1 MKKLYLVVWGI
12 LSCVLLSCSGS
23 ENGKSLP
30 NPPKHIV
37 LVGFDGLSSYSLNN
51 GAEMPQFRSMMQ
63 DGCYTLE
70 NRSVLPSSSAVNW
83 ASMFMGAGPELHGY
97 TEWGSSTPDLPSR
110 VLNEHGIFPDIYSG
124 IRAKYPDAELG
135 FFYEWNGMKYLVDT
149 LAINH
154 VQPLNL
160 SAENSKEELK
170 DVLSYLKEKKPM
182 FCSVIFGEPDG
193 AGHSKGWES
202 EDYFKMLTHL
212 DQALALIVSAVKEAG
227 MMDETVFIFS
237 ADHGGKGTGHGGK
250 TMNEMQT
257 PIVFYGK
264 GIKQGAQITES
275 TMVYD
280 IAGTV
285 AFMLGV
291 EQPQVWIARPIKSAF
306 NEKF

>member
-1 MKKLYLVVWGI
+1 
-12 LSCVLLSCSGS
+12 
-23 ENGKSLP
+23 
-30 NPPKHIV
+30 
-37 LVGFDGLSSYSLNN
+37 
-51 GAEMPQFRSMMQ
+51 
-63 DGCYTLE
+63 
-70 NRSVLPSSSAVNW
+70 
-83 ASMFMGAGPELHGY
+83 
-97 TEWGSSTPDLPSR
+97 
-110 VLNEHGIFPDIYSG
+110 
-124 IRAKYPDAELG
+124 
-135 FFYEWNGMKYLVDT
+135 
-149 LAINH
+149 
-154 VQPLNL
+154 
-160 SAENSKEELK
+160 
-170 DVLSYLKEKKPM
+170 M

-227 MMDETVFIFS
+227 MMDETVFILS

-285 AFMLGV
+285 VFMLGV

>member
-1 MKKLYLVVWGI
+1 MKKLYLVVWSI

-51 GAEMPQFRSMMQ
+51 GAEMPQFRSMIQ

-149 LAINH
+149 LAIN
-154 VQPLNL
+154 Q
-160 SAENSKEELK
+160 
-170 DVLSYLKEKKPM
+170 
-182 FCSVIFGEPDG
+182 C
-193 AGHSKGWES
+193 
-202 EDYFKMLTHL
+202 
-212 DQALALIVSAVKEAG
+212 
-227 MMDETVFIFS
+227 
-237 ADHGGKGTGHGGK
+237 
-250 TMNEMQT
+250 
-257 PIVFYGK
+257 
-264 GIKQGAQITES
+264 
-275 TMVYD
+275 
-280 IAGTV
+280 
-285 AFMLGV
+285 
-291 EQPQVWIARPIKSAF
+291 SAF
-306 NEKF
+306 ESVC